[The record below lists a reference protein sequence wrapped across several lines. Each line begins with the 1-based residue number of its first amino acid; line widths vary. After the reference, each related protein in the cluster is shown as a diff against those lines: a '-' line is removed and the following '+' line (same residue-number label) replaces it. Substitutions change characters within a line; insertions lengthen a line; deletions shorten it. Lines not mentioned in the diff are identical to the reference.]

1 LAVYFCPKTWL
12 GHFTCPA
19 VGDSPSGEIKSSA
32 QISPDLDSNPE
43 STATSATYKQPA
55 ALSRYAPGAAR
66 GVLNSG
72 WRVK

>member
-19 VGDSPSGEIKSSA
+19 VGDSPSQEIKFSGEIF
-32 QISPDLDSNPE
+32 PDLDSNPQ
-43 STATSATYKQPA
+43 STAASVTYKPPA
-55 ALSRYAPGAAR
+55 ALARHSLSAAR
-66 GVLNSG
+66 GVLNSS